1 LQRYLRKKTLFLKN
15 FNVMRQMK
23 IYQILIILTIITG
36 FIQTTLAGELINPR
50 LDGSYEKM
58 PDGTEKISLTLS
70 ASVDDKRVYIQ
81 NTTVQVSVI
90 NESEKTLL
98 GSAVTNTKGKA
109 IFEINP
115 GKSIPIDKDGYFSF
129 EIRYNGDQKYNVVSK
144 TVHVKDLFM
153 EISFPPKDS
162 VNNVQVRVSAM
173 NEKGVKAAVQ
183 DMQVEFYIKRL
194 FCLYKFGSGKTD
206 ASGLSIVEFPKNF
219 PGDTT
224 GKVVVVAKVLDNEI
238 YGTVGSSLDFKGAK
252 PLILEQKQKRGLGDT
267 DAPLWMVYTL
277 LVLLSGVW
285 INVFY
290 VIGLIIRI
298 NIKGKKALKK
308 TIMTE

>member
-1 LQRYLRKKTLFLKN
+1 
-15 FNVMRQMK
+15 MRQMK
-23 IYQILIILTIITG
+23 IYPILIILSIITG

-58 PDGTEKISLTLS
+58 PDGTKKISLTLS

-153 EISFPPKDS
+153 EISFPHKDS

-173 NEKGVKAAVQ
+173 NEKGVKEAVQ
-183 DMQVEFYIKRL
+183 DIPVEFYIKRL
-194 FCLYKFGSGKTD
+194 FCLFKFGGEKTD
-206 ASGLSIVEFPKNF
+206 ASGLCTVEFPKNF

-252 PLILEQKQKRGLGDT
+252 PLILEPKQKRGLGDT

-290 VIGLIIRI
+290 VIGLVIRI